1 MAALRL
7 LRTALAST
15 ARPLAATAVQR
26 TLAPAAWRPT
36 LAGTARALSGSPAW
50 VARRRAAVPA
60 TVPALRRTMFI
71 QTETTPN
78 DDSLKFRP
86 GVPVMADG

>member
-7 LRTALAST
+7 LRTALTTT

-26 TLAPAAWRPT
+26 TLAPAAWRPI
-36 LAGTARALSGSPAW
+36 LARSTRALSGLPAW
-50 VARRRAAVPA
+50 LARRPTAAPAAVP
-60 TVPALRRTMFI
+60 TLRRTMFI

-86 GVPVMADG
+86 GVSVMQEG